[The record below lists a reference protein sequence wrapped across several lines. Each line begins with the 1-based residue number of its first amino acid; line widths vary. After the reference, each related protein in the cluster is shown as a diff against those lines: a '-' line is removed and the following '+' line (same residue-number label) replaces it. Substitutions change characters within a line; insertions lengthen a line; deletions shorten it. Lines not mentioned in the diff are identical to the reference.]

1 MQIQKFRNYVW
12 VTLGYTLLV
21 ILWGAVVRATGS
33 GAGCGSHWPTCNGEI
48 IARPETVET
57 MIELSHRI
65 TSSLSGLLVLIML
78 VWAYR
83 TFPKKHLVRR
93 GAVISFIFILTEGL
107 IGALLVRLELVGE
120 NSSIERAVMIAI
132 HLVNTF
138 FLIAAIILTGWWA
151 NEKKVQFRF
160 RDSQTAW
167 LVIIGAFG
175 FFLLGA
181 SGAITALGD
190 TLFPSE
196 SLLDGF
202 REDFS
207 PGANFLV
214 RLRVYHP
221 IIGVALGI
229 YLLMASNIL
238 REKFQTQSVHN
249 FTIWLRWLFGLE
261 LAVGVI
267 NVLLLAPV
275 WMQVIHLLLAD
286 LVWLT
291 AVLLANEALTSEPIS
306 APAIPQASIEFERT

>member
-1 MQIQKFRNYVW
+1 MQTQKFRNFVW
-12 VTLGYTLLV
+12 VTLAYTLLV

-48 IARPETVET
+48 IARPESVET

-78 VWAYR
+78 IWAYR
-83 TFPKKHLVRR
+83 VFPKKHLVRR
-93 GAVISFIFILTEGL
+93 GAVISFFFILMEGA
-107 IGALLVRLELVGE
+107 IGALLVRLELVGD

-138 FLIAAIILTGWWA
+138 FLIAAIVLTGWWA
-151 NEKKVQFRF
+151 SDKKVQFHF

-167 LVIIGAFG
+167 LLGIGAAG

-196 SLLDGF
+196 SLLEGF

-238 REKFQTQSVHN
+238 LEKINSPSVRR
-249 FTIWLRWLFGLE
+249 FSIWMRWLFGIE
-261 LAVGVI
+261 LAVGVV

-286 LVWLT
+286 LVWIT
-291 AVLLANEALTSEPIS
+291 AVLLANEALTTEPEI
-306 APAIPQASIEFERT
+306 APASIQPEPKLS

>member
-1 MQIQKFRNYVW
+1 MQIQRFRNFVW

-48 IARPETVET
+48 IARPESVET
-57 MIELSHRI
+57 LIELSHRI

-78 VWAYR
+78 IWAYR
-83 TFPKKHLVRR
+83 VFPKKHLVRR
-93 GAVISFIFILTEGL
+93 GAVVSFFFILMEGL

-138 FLIAAIILTGWWA
+138 FLIAAIVLTGWWA
-151 NEKKVQFRF
+151 SDKKVRFHF

-167 LVIIGAFG
+167 LIGIGAFG

-196 SLLDGF
+196 SLLEGF

-207 PGANFLV
+207 PGANFLI

-238 REKFQTQSVHN
+238 LEKINSPSVRR
-249 FTIWLRWLFGLE
+249 FTLWTRWLFGIE
-261 LAVGVI
+261 LAVGVV

-286 LVWLT
+286 LVWIT
-291 AVLLANEALTSEPIS
+291 AVLLANEALTTEPEI
-306 APAIPQASIEFERT
+306 AAASIQPEPKLS